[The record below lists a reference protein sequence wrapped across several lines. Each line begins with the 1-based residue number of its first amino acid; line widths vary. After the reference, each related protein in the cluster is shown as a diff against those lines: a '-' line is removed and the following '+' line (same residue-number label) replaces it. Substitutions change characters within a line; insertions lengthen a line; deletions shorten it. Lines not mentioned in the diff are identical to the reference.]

1 MELGKN
7 QPEEECRMLGEIL
20 VNRDNVVDGSETYK
34 DFMAQ
39 YIYDCKPFS
48 KEEFSSANFL
58 KV

>member
-1 MELGKN
+1 
-7 QPEEECRMLGEIL
+7 MLGEIL